1 MNFPAGFPGTS
12 YPIVCIQESRLRK
25 FIPQNYS
32 TIRAEKKTWTDKKRE
47 RKRETIRER
56 KRKRKEERDR
66 ERECRDATRA
76 IFSAR
81 IVKQQKI
88 INHRDFYTP
97 ARGDKFNNLTTAR
110 CFSPREIIT
119 PTAKNY
125 GSRGKMCFSRK
136 VPNGFLNVIQDN
148 NILIE
153 QLTPAWLFKITNCN

>member
-1 MNFPAGFPGTS
+1 LGGQKAGKEAGDD
-12 YPIVCIQESRLRK
+12 SR
-25 FIPQNYS
+25 
-32 TIRAEKKTWTDKKRE
+32 EKEEEKGRE
-47 RKRETIRER
+47 RQRGT
-56 KRKRKEERDR
+56 
-66 ERECRDATRA
+66 ECRDATRA

-88 INHRDFYTP
+88 INHRDFYTR
-97 ARGDKFNNLTTAR
+97 AHGDKFNNLTTAR

-136 VPNGFLNVIQDN
+136 VPNGFLSVIQDN

-153 QLTPAWLFKITNCN
+153 QLTPA